1 MVEKICD
8 KGFDNGKIFYLL
20 KWKGWTKPTWES
32 EEDCHC
38 TELIKDFEKQLSE
51 DEKRQK
57 R

>member
-1 MVEKICD
+1 MEKICD